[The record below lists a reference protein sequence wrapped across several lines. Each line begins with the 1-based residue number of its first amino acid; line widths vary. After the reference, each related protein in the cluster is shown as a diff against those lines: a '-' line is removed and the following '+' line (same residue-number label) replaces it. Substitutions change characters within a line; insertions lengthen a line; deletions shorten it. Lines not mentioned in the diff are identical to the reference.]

1 MKGLGKKSIADQIQW
16 GVLLISGSAL
26 LIASIAYMAID
37 RTSYRQNL
45 IERITV
51 MSKFI
56 ATNATAAI
64 SFDDAIT
71 ANKLLSSLRS
81 EKAIIQA
88 DLFNETGQIFT
99 HYSSQN
105 DYDLN
110 IAPNHAR
117 EWRESIIQSGSSGYR
132 EERKLFT
139 LLSPIKIENQLIG
152 YIQIKASFQGLEARS
167 SQFLLNMLILWLV
180 IMIAVIFISK
190 HFQRYLFKPFFALAK
205 GMKHVSEKQDFSY
218 RLTTSDIQEIAMI
231 TSGFN
236 QMLSQIEQRDNKLAN
251 YRADLESKVERRTA
265 SLHEAKNA
273 AEAGSRAKSEF
284 LATMS
289 HEIRTPMN
297 GVIGMTELLLSSTLT
312 KRQLHFAETIMQ
324 SGHSL
329 MLIINDILDF
339 SKIESG
345 KLELENRDFNLR
357 DLFESTADSL
367 AERAHNKGLDIS
379 VILPL
384 EPVIMVKSDE
394 SRLRQILINLVGNAI
409 KFTDEGEIILR
420 LSELSQSEEKIQLH
434 FEVSDTG
441 IGMTPEQQSKVFDSF
456 LQADNS
462 TTRRFGGTGLGLT
475 ISRQLTSLFGG
486 ELAVKSE
493 LGKGS
498 NFHFTLSLARTKLI
512 PVKPESNEKLSGKR
526 ILIVD
531 DNATNREILHHQ
543 CSAWG
548 MLAHCAKNGIETLDM
563 LHEAEKNNKP
573 FELILLDWH
582 MPNMDGIELA
592 HRIKDDTRLSPLH
605 MIMLSSASFDEENSR
620 AVAAG
625 IHQYLHKPVRQ
636 NALFNCLI
644 DVVNFPI
651 KVQTNLSQ
659 EMPQEISQEVSQEAL
674 QGNSEA
680 IKAKILLAEDNIV
693 NQEVAKGM
701 LEMLGCQV
709 TIASNGEQAVE
720 LALNETFDLVFMD
733 CHMPVKDGFQA
744 SKEIRQKNKLA
755 SNKIKLPIIA
765 LTADVKK
772 GIQEECLA
780 AGMDSYMS
788 KPFEMKVLKKML
800 NTWLDLKVIQI
811 KQNDL
816 SSDDGDDDKVVLQQ
830 EPLDNIRAMQR
841 SGAPSILNKIINI
854 YLNESPLLQKAIQ
867 NSIKKGEASKLHDA
881 AHNLKSSSANLGA
894 MQLSN
899 LSKQLEG
906 LGQEE
911 NIQAAKKLIS
921 QFDKEFLKVCVAL
934 RQELE
939 RENDDL

>member
-1 MKGLGKKSIADQIQW
+1 MKDLGKKSIADQIQW
-16 GVLLISGSAL
+16 GILLISGGAL
-26 LIASIAYMAID
+26 LIASMAYMAID
-37 RTSYRQNL
+37 RASYRQNL

-88 DLFNETGQIFT
+88 DLFNETGQLFS
-99 HYSSQN
+99 HYSSHN
-105 DYDLN
+105 DYDPN
-110 IAPNHAR
+110 IAR
-117 EWRESIIQSGSSGYR
+117 SQGRKWRESIMQSGLSGYL
-132 EERKLFT
+132 EEQKLFT
-139 LLSPIKIENQLIG
+139 LLSPIKIENQPIG
-152 YIQIKASFQGLEARS
+152 YIQIKASFQGLEERL

-180 IMIAVIFISK
+180 IMIVVIFISK
-190 HFQRYLFKPFFALAK
+190 YFQRSLLKPFFSFVK

-218 RLTTSDIQEIAMI
+218 RLTTSDIQEISMI
-231 TSGFN
+231 SSGFN

-251 YRADLESKVERRTA
+251 YRADLESKVEQRTA

-357 DLFESTADSL
+357 DLFESTANAL

-394 SRLRQILINLVGNAI
+394 NRLRQILVNLVGNAI

-420 LSELSQSEEKIQLH
+420 LSKLSQSEEKIQLH

-441 IGMTPEQQSKVFDSF
+441 IGMTPDQQSKVFESF
-456 LQADNS
+456 SQADNS
-462 TTRRFGGTGLGLT
+462 TTRCFGGTGLGLT

-486 ELAVKSE
+486 KLEVKSE

-498 NFHFTLSLARTKLI
+498 NFHFTLSLARAKLSA
-512 PVKPESNEKLSGKR
+512 VRPESNEKLSGKR

-531 DNATNREILHHQ
+531 DNATNREILEHQ
-543 CSAWG
+543 CSAWE
-548 MLAHCAKNGIETLDM
+548 MLPHCANDGIEALDM
-563 LHEAEKNNKP
+563 LHEAERNNKP

-592 HRIKDDTRLSPLH
+592 RRIRDEARFSPLH

-636 NALFNCLI
+636 NSLFNCLI
-644 DVVNFPI
+644 DVVNSTVQ
-651 KVQTNLSQ
+651 VQTNLSQ
-659 EMPQEISQEVSQEAL
+659 EVSQDDS
-674 QGNSEA
+674 QA
-680 IKAKILLAEDNIV
+680 IKSKILLAEDNIV

-744 SKEIRQKNKLA
+744 SREIRQKNKLI

-788 KPFEMKVLKKML
+788 KPFEMKALRSTL
-800 NTWLDLKVIQI
+800 NTWLELKTIQI
-811 KQNDL
+811 KQNNL
-816 SSDDGDDDKVVLQQ
+816 SSDDDEVVLQQ
-830 EPLDNIRAMQR
+830 KPLDNIRAMQR
-841 SGAPSILNKIINI
+841 SGTPSILNKIINI
-854 YLNESPLLQKAIQ
+854 YLNESPLLQKTIQ
-867 NSIKKGEASKLHDA
+867 SSIKKGEGSKLHDA

-899 LSKQLEG
+899 LSKQLEK

-911 NIQAAKKLIS
+911 NTQAAKKLIP

-934 RQELE
+934 RQEVE
-939 RENDDL
+939 RENYDS